1 MRGRARPIDAADGA
15 HQENAFPA
23 RAARP
28 QSRGAMPLDPA
39 LFLAFLAAAW
49 VLILMPGPDT
59 VFVLGQTLAG
69 GPRRGWAAVR
79 GIVTGALVHVAAAA
93 AGVAALVAA
102 SPPLFA
108 ALQAVGAAY
117 LLWLGAGAL
126 RSAWRGGGGG
136 GGGPAHGPPP
146 DAPAGDAFV
155 QGMLTNLL
163 NPKVALFF
171 LAFLPQFVDP
181 DRSPAWVQMLLL
193 GPLVPLMAV
202 PFFGL
207 VILGASRAKARL
219 GRIGAG
225 ASRWVEGAAGALFVA
240 LGLRLVVQ
248 VATAS
253 R

>member
-1 MRGRARPIDAADGA
+1 
-15 HQENAFPA
+15 
-23 RAARP
+23 
-28 QSRGAMPLDPA
+28 MPDLHSLA
-39 LFLAFLAAAW
+39 LFMAAGLALN
-49 VLILMPGPDT
+49 LTPGPDM
-59 VFVLGQTLAG
+59 LY
-69 GPRRGWAAVR
+69 
-79 GIVTGALVHVAAAA
+79 VAARGAAEGRA
-93 AGVAALVAA
+93 AGVASALGIAAGTLVHIALVSAG
-102 SPPLFA
+102 LA
-108 ALQAVGAAY
+108 ALLAAVPVAYTVVRLGGAAY
-117 LLWLGAGAL
+117 LVYLGL
-126 RSAWRGGGGG
+126 RSLLRPGGVSER
-136 GGGPAHGPPP
+136 AL
-146 DAPAGDAFV
+146 APASRWRVFR
-155 QGMLTNLL
+155 QGVVTNVL